1 VGTVAGMRMT
11 LDEPAVDVAFAIEGR
26 SLPRDHAQ
34 ALADALAAQLPWLRS
49 DPTAGIHGIKLVPG
63 SEPVGWL
70 SRRAR
75 LLLRV
80 PQSRVPALASLAG
93 CTLGVGDSALRLG
106 EARPHEL
113 APHATLYAYFVAADS
128 DDEAA
133 FMARV
138 HDELA
143 RLGVHAQTVCG
154 KCQQRQSAAGMLAG
168 FSLMLHQLSADDSL
182 RLLRVGLGPH
192 RELGCGLFVPHK
204 SAAAV
209 GA

>member
-1 VGTVAGMRMT
+1 MT
-11 LDEPAVDVAFAIEGR
+11 AVEAAVDVAFAIKGR

-34 ALADALAAQLPWLRS
+34 ALADALQAQLPWLRGH
-49 DPTAGIHGIKLVPG
+49 PTAGIHGIKLVPG
-63 SEPVGWL
+63 NEPEGWL

-80 PQSRVPALASLAG
+80 PRSQVPALAALAG
-93 CTLGVGDSALRLG
+93 CTLGLGDADLRLG
-106 EARPHEL
+106 DARPHDL
-113 APHATLYAYFVAADS
+113 VPHATLYAYFVAAGS

-133 FMARV
+133 FMRQV
-138 HDELA
+138 HADLD
-143 RLGVHAQTVCG
+143 RLGVQAQAVCG
-154 KCQQRQSAAGMLAG
+154 KSQQRRSSGGPLHG
-168 FSLMLHQLSADDSL
+168 FSLMLHQLTADDSL
-182 RLLRVGLGPH
+182 TLLRCGLGPH

>member
-1 VGTVAGMRMT
+1 
-11 LDEPAVDVAFAIEGR
+11 LW
-26 SLPRDHAQ
+26 
-34 ALADALAAQLPWLRS
+34 LPWLHGH
-49 DPTAGIHGIKLVPG
+49 PTAGIHGIRLVPG

-80 PQSRVPALASLAG
+80 PQSSVPALASLAG
-93 CTLGVGDSALRLG
+93 CTLGVGDSVLRLG
-106 EARPHEL
+106 DARPHQL
-113 APHATLYAYFVAADS
+113 VPHATLYAHFVAAKS
-128 DDEAA
+128 ADEEA
-133 FMARV
+133 FMRQV

-143 RLGVHAQTVCG
+143 RLGVQAQSVCG
-154 KCQQRQSAAGMLAG
+154 KRQQRQSAAGTLDG
-168 FSLMLHQLSADDSL
+168 FSLMLHQLSPDDSL
-182 RLLRVGLGPH
+182 RLLCVGLGPH